1 MEFVESFMKFSFD
14 DGNLFRIEKDEL
26 VQSLEGR
33 KACECVVLLNENV
46 AFIEAKASSPN
57 SKNKDKFNE
66 FITEIKQKFE
76 DSLQLFTE
84 MKTKVYGDEAY
95 QRLPPGLQHA
105 SDDKNRYKIYLIIHG
120 HKEEWL
126 IGLLDA
132 LREALRDVVK
142 KWNMRDSNIKVLNEK
157 IALENKLIVA
167 YIPVE
172 ELSKVRQGNGNMDE
186 TLALKWFSEHT

>member
-33 KACECVVLLNENV
+33 KACECVVLLNANV

-95 QRLPPGLQHA
+95 
-105 SDDKNRYKIYLIIHG
+105 
-120 HKEEWL
+120 
-126 IGLLDA
+126 
-132 LREALRDVVK
+132 
-142 KWNMRDSNIKVLNEK
+142 
-157 IALENKLIVA
+157 
-167 YIPVE
+167 
-172 ELSKVRQGNGNMDE
+172 
-186 TLALKWFSEHT
+186 